1 MKRCVT
7 AFSTADRTVAAGT
20 FVEDDDPAIKGHE
33 AFFVDA
39 AAEPQAAVI
48 PGTDKVGDNAQT
60 GDDEGGLP
68 VSTQSGPGA
77 AEAARR
83 QAEESDDESKGERP
97 ADRRVRTQDSDVEQ
111 ATAEPGQKRNTR
123 RS

>member
-20 FVEDDDPAIKGHE
+20 LVEDDDEVMKGRE
-33 AFFVDA
+33 AFFVDVS
-39 AAEPQAAVI
+39 AEPQAAVI
-48 PGTDKVGDNAQT
+48 PGTDKVGDNAQ
-60 GDDEGGLP
+60 DDEGGLP

-77 AEAARR
+77 AEAARK
-83 QAEESDDESKGERP
+83 QDDEDEPDTKG
-97 ADRRVRTQDSDVEQ
+97 RRAHTQSDVEE
-111 ATAEPGQKRNTR
+111 ATAAPGEKRNTR

>member
-20 FVEDDDPAIKGHE
+20 LVEDDDEVMKGRE
-33 AFFVDA
+33 AFFVDVS
-39 AAEPQAAVI
+39 AEPQAAVI
-48 PGTDKVGDNAQT
+48 PGTDKVGDNAQ
-60 GDDEGGLP
+60 DDEGGLP

-77 AEAARR
+77 AEAARK
-83 QAEESDDESKGERP
+83 QDDEDEPEAKG
-97 ADRRVRTQDSDVEQ
+97 RRVHTQGSDVEEATQ
-111 ATAEPGQKRNTR
+111 APGEKRNTK

>member
-20 FVEDDDPAIKGHE
+20 LVEDDDKVIEGHE

-39 AAEPQAAVI
+39 SAEPQAAVI
-48 PGTDKVGDNAQT
+48 PGTDKVGDRAQPDS
-60 GDDEGGLP
+60 DDEGGVP
-68 VSTQSGPGA
+68 VSTQSGAGA
-77 AEAARR
+77 AEKARR
-83 QAEESDDESKGERP
+83 ASAKDDDAPVEE
-97 ADRRVRTQDSDVEQ
+97 
-111 ATAEPGQKRNTR
+111 ATAAPGEKRNTK

>member
-20 FVEDDDPAIKGHE
+20 LVEDNDDVINGHE

-39 AAEPQAAVI
+39 GAEPQAAVI
-48 PGTDKVGDNAQT
+48 PGTDKVGDNAQ
-60 GDDEGGLP
+60 DDEGGLP

-77 AEAARR
+77 AEKARQQ
-83 QAEESDDESKGERP
+83 QADDDEPNRRVHTQSDDSP
-97 ADRRVRTQDSDVEQ
+97 VEQ
-111 ATAEPGQKRNTR
+111 ATAEPGEKRRTR